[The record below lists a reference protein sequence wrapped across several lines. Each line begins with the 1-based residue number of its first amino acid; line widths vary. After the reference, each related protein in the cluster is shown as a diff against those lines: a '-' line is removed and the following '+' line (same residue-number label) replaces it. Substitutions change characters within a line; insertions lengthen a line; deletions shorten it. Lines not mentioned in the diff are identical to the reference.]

1 MRGAKADLQVDV
13 DAGGA
18 VIRQA
23 QWGEINVAL
32 ESFQQGIDTTPLFR
46 GLPDDRCQC
55 PHWGYVIS
63 GRVRVTYADHE
74 EVLSAGDVYY
84 MPPGHTT
91 FFEEPTEVVEFSP
104 LGEYATTIEVAA
116 RNMAAM
122 MQG

>member
-32 ESFQQGIDTTPLFR
+32 ESFQPGIDTTPLFK

-63 GRVRVTYADHE
+63 GRVRVTYTDHE
-74 EVLSAGDVYY
+74 EVLSAGDVYS

-91 FFEEPTEVVEFSP
+91 FFEEPTEIVEFSP
-104 LGEYATTIEVAA
+104 LGEYTKTIEVAA

-122 MQG
+122 IQG